1 MSGER
6 YPALFSPIRIGGVT
20 LKNRVILTA
29 MGGTGLFGYDGHF
42 NPKIRDYYLERAK
55 GGVGLIIPGVTGVKS
70 GGHYLYEKEED
81 YLGPVK
87 ELMDELHSYG
97 TKYFMQLG
105 AGFGRAQLMGITP
118 DMDEETRRE
127 LLVAPSDGIP
137 NVWNPDLKHRGLT
150 REEIRDIVD
159 AFGKTALLCKKAGI
173 DGVEIHAIHEGYL
186 LDQFTVENTNHRTDE
201 YGGSLENRFRFVTEI
216 IHEIK
221 KTCGDDFPVMI
232 RYSVSSKMRG
242 FNQGALPG
250 EDYKEFG
257 RSLEESPHAARI
269 LEAAGADGLDADN
282 GSYDSWWW
290 AHPPVYM
297 PLHCNFPEVSFI
309 KNFVN
314 IPVFCAGR
322 MEDPAFADKAISAGQ
337 IDGIGVARQFLAD
350 PYWLKKAQEGR
361 EAEIRPCI
369 ACHNGCFGV
378 GLVRKPARYGFRMA
392 HCAVNPLAME
402 ETEWKLEPAAEK
414 KQIAIVGGGVGGMEA
429 ARILTLRGHKVTL
442 FEKTGKLGG
451 AFIAAAAPDFKE
463 KDKMLLAWYENEMTR
478 LNIDVRLQQEA
489 TPELLSDY
497 DEVILATGA
506 IPRKLN
512 LPGLDDP
519 RVMEAC
525 AYLLGEKDIDG
536 EKVVIIGG
544 GLTGVEIAYDL
555 VLKGKKPVI
564 VEMQEDIL
572 QVPGLCASNSNM
584 LREIIRYYDIPVMTE
599 TSLLGVRTEALAPGS
614 AAEGSLKIH
623 VKSTSGEEQLL
634 PADSCILS
642 VGYVPDNV
650 LAEKLRAAG
659 WPEEKLHV
667 IGDANE
673 VGNLMSAIR
682 EAYELCYQL

>member
-1 MSGER
+1 MNDTR
-6 YPALFSPIRIGGVT
+6 YPALFSPIKIGGVT

-29 MGGTGLFGYDGHF
+29 MGGTGLFGYDGRF
-42 NPKIRDYYLERAK
+42 NPAIRDYYLERAK
-55 GGVGLIIPGVTGVKS
+55 GGVGLIIPGVTGVK
-70 GGHYLYEKEED
+70 GGGGYLYEKEAD
-81 YLGPVK
+81 FLGPVK
-87 ELMDELHSYG
+87 ALMDELHSYG
-97 TKYFMQLG
+97 TRYFMQLG
-105 AGFGRAQLMGITP
+105 AGFGRAQLMGIGP
-118 DMDEETRRE
+118 DMDEKTRNE

-137 NVWNPDLKHRGLT
+137 NVWIPEMKHRGLT
-150 REEIRDIVD
+150 KEEIRDIVD
-159 AFGKTALLCKKAGI
+159 AYGKAAKLCKEAGI

-186 LDQFTVENTNHRTDE
+186 LDQFTIENTNHRTDE
-201 YGGSLENRFRFVTEI
+201 YGGSIENRFRFVTEI
-216 IHEIK
+216 IQEIK
-221 KTCGDDFPVMI
+221 KTCGKDFPVMI

-257 RSLEESPHAARI
+257 RSLEESPQAAR
-269 LEAAGADGLDADN
+269 LLQAAGADGLDADN

-297 PLHCNFPEVSFI
+297 PLHCNFPEVSYI
-309 KNFVN
+309 KNFVD

-322 MEDPAFADKAISAGQ
+322 MEDPAFADQAIADGK

-378 GLVRKPARYGFRMA
+378 GLVRRPGRFGFQMA

-402 ETEWKLEPAAEK
+402 ETKWELTPAEEK
-414 KQIAIVGGGVGGMEA
+414 KKIAVVGGGVGGMEA
-429 ARILTLRGHKVTL
+429 ARLLTLRGHDVTL
-442 FEKTGKLGG
+442 FEKTGSLGG
-451 AFIAAAAPDFKE
+451 VFIAAAAPDFKE
-463 KDKMLLAWYENEMTR
+463 KDKMLLDWYRNEMER
-478 LNIDVRLQQEA
+478 LSIDVQLNTEA
-489 TPELLSDY
+489 APELLSDY
-497 DEVILATGA
+497 DEIVLATGSK
-506 IPRKLN
+506 PRKLD

-525 AYLLGEKDIDG
+525 DYLLGTKETG
-536 EKVVIIGG
+536 EKVVVIGG

-555 VLKGKKPVI
+555 ALKGKKPVV

-584 LREIIRYYDIPVMTE
+584 LREIIRYYEIPVNTE
-599 TSLLGVRTEALAPGS
+599 TSLLGISCADGFTVLVKN
-614 AAEGSLKIH
+614 AA
-623 VKSTSGEEQLL
+623 GEEISL

-642 VGYVPDNV
+642 VGYLPERT
-650 LAEKLRAAG
+650 LADTLEAQGVSK
-659 WPEEKLHV
+659 EKLHV
-667 IGDANE
+667 IGDANM

>member
-1 MSGER
+1 MNQER
-6 YPALFSPIRIGGVT
+6 YPSLFSPIKIGGST

-29 MGGTGLFGYDGHF
+29 MGGTGLFGFDGHF
-42 NPKIRDYYLERAK
+42 NPKIREYYLERAK
-55 GGVGLIIPGVTGVKS
+55 GGAGLIIPGVTGVKS
-70 GGHYLYEKEED
+70 GGHYLYEKEDE

-97 TKYFMQLG
+97 TRYFMQLG

-118 DMDEETRRE
+118 DMDEKTRNE

-137 NVWNPDLKHRGLT
+137 NVWDPELKHRGLT

-201 YGGSLENRFRFVTEI
+201 YGGSLKNRFRFVTEI
-216 IHEIK
+216 IREIK
-221 KTCGDDFPVMI
+221 KTCGDDYPVMI

-257 RSLEESPHAARI
+257 RSLEESPHAARL
-269 LEAAGADGLDADN
+269 LEEAGADGLDADN

-297 PLHCNFPEVSFI
+297 PLHCNFPEVSYI

-322 MEDPAFADKAISAGQ
+322 MEDPAFADQAIRDGK

-361 EAEIRPCI
+361 EEEIRPCI

-378 GLVRKPARYGFRMA
+378 GLVRKPTRYGFRMA

-402 ETEWKLEPAAEK
+402 ETEWTLEPAAEK
-414 KQIAIVGGGVGGMEA
+414 KRIAVVGGGPGGMDA
-429 ARILTLRGHKVTL
+429 ARILTMRGHKVTL
-442 FEKTGKLGG
+442 FEKSDALGG
-451 AFIAAAAPDFKE
+451 VFIAAAAPDFKE
-463 KDKMLLAWYENEMTR
+463 KDKMLLEWYRNEMKR
-478 LNIDVRLQQEA
+478 LAIDVRLNTEA
-489 TPELLSDY
+489 APQLLKDY
-497 DEVILATGA
+497 DEVVLATGSR
-506 IPRKLN
+506 PRTPG
-512 LPGLDDP
+512 LPGLQDP
-519 RVMEAC
+519 DVMEAC
-525 AYLLGEKDIDG
+525 EYLLGEKETG

-555 VLKGKKPVI
+555 VLKGKQPVV

-572 QVPGLCASNSNM
+572 QVGGLCAANSNM
-584 LREIIRYYDIPVMTE
+584 LREIIRYYQIPVMTN
-599 TSLLGVRTEALAPGS
+599 TSLLGAERGDGTNALRIRVKN
-614 AAEGSLKIH
+614 AAGK
-623 VKSTSGEEQLL
+623 EELL

-642 VGYVPDNV
+642 IGYLPERSLYDTLVS
-650 LAEKLRAAG
+650 AG

-682 EAYELCYQL
+682 EAYELCYKL